1 MRPRLVIFTLV
12 VVFLALFYWYPLVSI
27 FLQSLLPEGRWNPA
41 RLERLFSSPTYL
53 RILWFTTWQAL
64 LSTLLTLLLA
74 LPGAYVF
81 TRYRFFAKGLWQ
93 ALLTVPFVLPTVVA
107 AAAFQALLGPGGLI
121 NSLLMGWL
129 DLKTPPVAVDQG
141 LGLLLLA
148 HVFYNYSLVLRLVS
162 SYWAGLDPNL
172 RGAAASLGASPFKVF
187 CCITLPLL
195 MPAIAAAALLVF
207 IFCFASFGI
216 VLILGGPGNATIEV
230 EIYRQAIH
238 LFNLPM
244 AAALSLVQLM
254 VNFLLMWL
262 QARISTKGQ
271 ITFFTDSGGEVAVKA
286 SNWRQRLVLG
296 TNLAL
301 IAVLLLAPLAAL
313 LGSSFFGED
322 GLTLAYYQELFGSG
336 GDSIFFVEPA
346 TAIGNSLFFAL
357 ATMISAVLLGLAAAL
372 YLAQGNTTWSSW
384 WDALTMLPLATSA
397 VSLGFGFIITFN
409 RPPVDLR
416 DTLTLVIIAHTLV
429 AFPFVVRCILPALRR
444 ISPSLREAAATL
456 GASPAQIFRR
466 VEMPLIA
473 RSILVG
479 AIFAFAISM
488 GEFGASAFV
497 TRPQTATIPVAIFRF
512 LGYPGEMNFGQAMAM
527 SSLLLLFTCAA
538 LLLLGRTSGQRLGN
552 NR

>member
-1 MRPRLVIFTLV
+1 MRPRLAIFAV
-12 VVFLALFYWYPLVSI
+12 VLIFLALFYCYPLASI
-27 FLQSLLPEGRWNPA
+27 FLQSLVPEGRWDLT
-41 RLERLFSSPTYL
+41 RLERLFTSPTYL

-81 TRYRFFAKGLWQ
+81 TRYRFFGKGLWQ

-107 AAAFQALLGPGGLI
+107 AAAFQAMLGPSGLI
-121 NSLLMGWL
+121 NSVLMSWL
-129 DLKTPPVAVDQG
+129 DLQQPPLVIDQG

-148 HVFYNYSLVLRLVS
+148 HVFYNYSLVMRLVS

-172 RGAAASLGASPFKVF
+172 RGAAASLGASPLQVF
-187 CCITLPLL
+187 RRITLPLL

-244 AAALSLVQLM
+244 AAALSLVQLAI
-254 VNFLLMWL
+254 NFLLMWL
-262 QARISTKGQ
+262 QARIGTRGQ
-271 ITFFTDSGGEVAVKA
+271 MAFFTDSGGEVAVKA
-286 SNWRQRLVLG
+286 CTWRQRMMLG

-301 IAVLLLAPLAAL
+301 IAMLLLAPLAAL

-322 GLTLAYYQELFGSG
+322 GLTLAYYQKLFDGG
-336 GDSIFFVEPA
+336 GDSIFFVQPA
-346 TAIGNSLFFAL
+346 TAIGNSLLFAL
-357 ATMISAVLLGLAAAL
+357 TTMITAVLLGLGASL
-372 YLAQGNTTWSSW
+372 YLAQDNTPAASW
-384 WDALTMLPLATSA
+384 WDALIMLPLATSA

-409 RPPVDLR
+409 HPPLDLR
-416 DTLTLVIIAHTLV
+416 DTLTLIVIAHTLV

-444 ISPSLREAAATL
+444 ISPSLREAASIL
-456 GASPAQIFRR
+456 GASPAR
-466 VEMPLIA
+466 VFFGVEVPLIA

-512 LGYPGEMNFGQAMAM
+512 LGYPGELNFGQAMAM

-538 LLLLGRTSGQRLGN
+538 LLLLAQTGKQRQGN
-552 NR
+552 KR